1 MTDSSRYFVLRIE
14 NQGRHAF
21 IGLGFAERNE
31 AFDFNVAL
39 QDHKKYLRHKAESAA
54 AAKSLASK
62 PDVDFTLKG
71 PIKVAL
77 HVPGAAGKEKRATAT
92 GGDDDSSSSDGG
104 DDASAFAFLAPP
116 PKAKTA
122 VSTPAG
128 GAGSAGGI
136 ADLFGSTPAAP
147 AAAGAGAASLDP
159 FAAMFGAP
167 APAAK
172 PATANSNWTAF

>member
-1 MTDSSRYFVLRIE
+1 VTDSSRYFVLRIE
-14 NQGRHAF
+14 NQGKHAF

-54 AAKSLASK
+54 AAKVAASK

-77 HVPGAAGKEKRATAT
+77 NVPGAAAKSSKLADD
-92 GGDDDSSSSDGG
+92 DDDSG
-104 DDASAFAFLAPP
+104 DDGDFAGLLAPP

-122 VSTPAG
+122 VTAPGGSGAAASGGDFFGG
-128 GAGSAGGI
+128 GASSA
-136 ADLFGSTPAAP
+136 D
-147 AAAGAGAASLDP
+147 SLDP
-159 FAAMFGAP
+159 FAGAFGGSGSK
-167 APAAK
+167 PAAK
-172 PATANSNWTAF
+172 PSADWTSF

>member
-77 HVPGAAGKEKRATAT
+77 HVPGAAGKEKRASAA

-122 VSTPAG
+122 VAAPAG
-128 GAGSAGGI
+128 GGSAGGI
-136 ADLFGSTPAAP
+136 ADLVGSSAAPAPAAP
-147 AAAGAGAASLDP
+147 AAGASLDP
-159 FAAMFGAP
+159 FAAMFGTP

-172 PATANSNWTAF
+172 PAAANSNWTAF

>member
-1 MTDSSRYFVLRIE
+1 VTDSSRYFVLRIE

-54 AAKSLASK
+54 AAKALADK
-62 PDVDFTLKG
+62 PEVDFTLKG

-77 HVPGAAGKEKRATAT
+77 NVPGAKKAGANA
-92 GGDDDSSSSDGG
+92 DDDSSSSDDAG

-116 PKAKTA
+116 PKARTA
-122 VSTPAG
+122 VTTPAG
-128 GAGSAGGI
+128 ASASSSGGV
-136 ADLFGSTPAAP
+136 ADLFGSSTPATAP
-147 AAAGAGAASLDP
+147 AASLDP
-159 FAAMFGAP
+159 FAAMFGG
-167 APAAK
+167 PAASK
-172 PATANSNWTAF
+172 PAATNNNWTAF